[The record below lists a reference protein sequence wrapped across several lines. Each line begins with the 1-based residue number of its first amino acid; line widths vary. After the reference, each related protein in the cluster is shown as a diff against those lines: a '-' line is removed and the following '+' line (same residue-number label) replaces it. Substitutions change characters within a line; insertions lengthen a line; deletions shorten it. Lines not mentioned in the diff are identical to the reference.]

1 MININ
6 SVYQKVLAL
15 ANKEQRGYITP
26 QEFNLL
32 ADKAQS
38 EIFENY
44 FHNIKMS
51 EVKPKNQLDYADEME
66 MLEEKLHP
74 FFVDQDVYTNTANL
88 TMPTDM
94 YKIIT
99 ITRGGNQI
107 TQLNKSQIAYTE
119 NNSLTKANLLRS
131 TFVREDSGIVTVYP
145 TPSESTYNWNT
156 IASSNLSPSTLNDT
170 EKFEINYYKKPTAP
184 NWTYTIINNKALF
197 NASAPDLQH
206 FELHGSEEEPLVY
219 RILMLAGLTIKQPDV
234 QQAGGALIQLAK
246 QEQNS

>member
-1 MININ
+1 MVNIN

-15 ANKEQRGYITP
+15 ANKEQRGYIAP

-32 ADKAQS
+32 ADKAQL

-44 FHNIKMS
+44 FHGIKMS
-51 EVKPKNQLDYADEME
+51 EAKPKNQLDYADELE

-74 FFVDQDVYTNTANL
+74 FFTDQDVYTNTTNL

-99 ITRGGNQI
+99 ITRDGNQV

-119 NNSLTKANLLRS
+119 NNPLTKATFKRS
-131 TFVREDSGIVTVYP
+131 VFVREDNSIVTLYP
-145 TPSESTYNWNT
+145 TPSSSTYNWNT
-156 IASSNLSPSTLNDT
+156 ISSSNLSPSTLNDT
-170 EKFEINYYKKPTAP
+170 EKLEINYYKKPTPP
-184 NWTYTIINNKALF
+184 NWTYTVINNKALF
-197 NASAPDLQH
+197 NASAADLQH

-219 RILMLAGLTIKQPDV
+219 RILMLAGFTTKQPDL
-234 QQAGGALIQLAK
+234 QQSGLGGIQLTK